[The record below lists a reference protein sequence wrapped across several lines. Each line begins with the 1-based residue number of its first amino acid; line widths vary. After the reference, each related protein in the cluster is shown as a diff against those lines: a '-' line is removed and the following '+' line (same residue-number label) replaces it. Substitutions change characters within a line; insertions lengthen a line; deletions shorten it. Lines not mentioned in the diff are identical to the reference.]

1 MTRRRPRPPRRP
13 GRKVSL
19 LVTLAAAAGVA
30 IGFAFGN
37 LGREAKLPGEA
48 IRTDDATGHWT
59 RHAEPTADVNAEI
72 LTNTRIRLVMQALP
86 TYALLNAGELPDT
99 LGALVSAG
107 LLGKDAATGGTA
119 PSSTR
124 STPRTASSPSA
135 PSGPTASP
143 PTTTSRGRTERR
155 AGGPR
160 PTP

>member
-99 LGALVSAG
+99 LGALVSDG
-107 LLGKDAATGGTA
+107 LLGKDAVRDGWDRPLVYTLDATNGVFSVRSLGPDGL
-119 PSSTR
+119 PSDDDI
-124 STPRTASSPSA
+124 PR
-135 PSGPTASP
+135 
-143 PTTTSRGRTERR
+143 ED
-155 AGGPR
+155 
-160 PTP
+160 